1 MTEDV
6 KSPEANEEQLLYA
19 KILEIGMYL
28 GLAMLL
34 VTFLLYI
41 LGIMAP
47 AVPIDQL
54 PNYWT
59 VSVHDY
65 VDAINHD
72 FLHRDQGVTGWA
84 WMTVLGKGDF
94 VNFLGIAVL
103 SGVTIICYI
112 GIVPT
117 LIRKKQT
124 AYVIMAIAAI
134 LTRAS
139 IAGTDSSPA
148 ETMPF
153 KRPKSLKNPRRI
165 TSATISNCRRT
176 DCRMLCGIA
185 ETSSRTS

>member
-6 KSPEANEEQLLYA
+6 KSAEADEEQLLYA

-41 LGIMAP
+41 FGIMAP
-47 AVPIDQL
+47 SVPIDQL

-59 VSVHDY
+59 MSVHDY
-65 VDAINHD
+65 VEAINHD
-72 FLHRDQGVTGWA
+72 FLHRDHGVTGWA

-124 AYVIMAIAAI
+124 AYVIMAIAEVVI
-134 LTRAS
+134 LVLAAS
-139 IAGTDSSPA
+139 GILAAGH
-148 ETMPF
+148 
-153 KRPKSLKNPRRI
+153 
-165 TSATISNCRRT
+165 
-176 DCRMLCGIA
+176 
-185 ETSSRTS
+185 